1 VTFQPGQGPLAKVIE
16 RKLRERAT
24 AAAAAL
30 RANTPY
36 ADGPIYD
43 ASLNIPRFH
52 ANRSIP
58 TISEIREAAQ
68 RQFGVSRMD
77 MIGKRGNRGLI
88 VARHAAMAVTKQ
100 LTPYSLLQI
109 ARGFGRGDNTRSS
122 MRSRVIRL
130 ASILENFTTAFHWQ
144 IISVRLR
151 QRSRAN
157 K

>member
-16 RKLRERAT
+16 RKLRERAI
-24 AAAAAL
+24 AAAIAL
-30 RANTPY
+30 RANPPY
-36 ADGPIYD
+36 ADGPIYN
-43 ASLNIPRFH
+43 APLNIPRFH

-109 ARGFGRGDNTRSS
+109 ARGFGRDDHST
-122 MRSRVIRL
+122 VINAL
-130 ASILENFTTAFHWQ
+130 ASNKARVDSGELYNGVPLANH
-144 IISVRLR
+144 ISAIKAAVARE
-151 QRSRAN
+151 
-157 K
+157 

>member
-1 VTFQPGQGPLAKVIE
+1 MTFQPGQGPLAKVIE

-68 RQFGVSRMD
+68 RQFGVSRME
-77 MIGKRGNRGLI
+77 MIGERRNRGLI

-109 ARGFGRGDNTRSS
+109 ARGFGRGNHAT
-122 MRSRVIRL
+122 VINAL
-130 ASILENFTTAFHWQ
+130 ASNKVRVDSGELYNGAPLENH
-144 IISVRLR
+144 ISAIKAAVARE
-151 QRSRAN
+151 
-157 K
+157 